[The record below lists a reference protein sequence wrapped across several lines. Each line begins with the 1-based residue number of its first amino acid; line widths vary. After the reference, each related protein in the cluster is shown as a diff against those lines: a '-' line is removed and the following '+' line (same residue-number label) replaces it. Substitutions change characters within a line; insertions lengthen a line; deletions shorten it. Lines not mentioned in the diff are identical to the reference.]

1 MSSRTKL
8 DLYSPSHR
16 WLRYL
21 LGYLSLLLVSIL
33 SKVKI
38 KGRHHIPETG
48 PYIVAINHF
57 SLVDPAFVVSAL
69 QRPIIFLAASD
80 QTIPWYYGWA
90 AWLYGFIPT
99 NRTRLGPSTIK
110 RAKKVLQQKEILGIF
125 PEGTSTDSVLRKAKK
140 GVVYLAT
147 LRNYA
152 ILPVGICG
160 LENVWSDWLKGVRPL
175 VKIEIGK
182 IFYPE
187 AKETENHNRDQK
199 MDIIGETVMCRIAA
213 LLPETAHGAFT
224 NNKRISQFIKEN
236 NE

>member
-69 QRPIIFLAASD
+69 QRPIIFWLQAIKQSPGIMD
-80 QTIPWYYGWA
+80 GQPGFMGLYQQTEPDWDRQQ
-90 AWLYGFIPT
+90 L
-99 NRTRLGPSTIK
+99 NEQK
-110 RAKKVLQQKEILGIF
+110 R
-125 PEGTSTDSVLRKAKK
+125 
-140 GVVYLAT
+140 
-147 LRNYA
+147 
-152 ILPVGICG
+152 C
-160 LENVWSDWLKGVRPL
+160 
-175 VKIEIGK
+175 
-182 IFYPE
+182 
-187 AKETENHNRDQK
+187 
-199 MDIIGETVMCRIAA
+199 C
-213 LLPETAHGAFT
+213 
-224 NNKRISQFIKEN
+224 NKRRY
-236 NE
+236 